1 MSHGKTI
8 LTTLK
13 NTLIATKKTL
23 WPFKWYILFY
33 WLFGSIFLGAYLN
46 PPEKDSPL
54 WGAEATHGII
64 QYLSQ
69 DIYLHTLKLESI
81 IILLFFLLATSNIK
95 NHPRLAKWM
104 LLSPWILLALACIKL
119 MIESLYQYL
128 YKL

>member
-33 WLFGSIFLGAYLN
+33 WVFGSIFLGAYLN
-46 PPEKDSPL
+46 PPEKNSPL
-54 WGAEATHGII
+54 WGSEATEGNIY
-64 QYLSQ
+64 YLNQ
-69 DIYLHTLKLESI
+69 EIYIEGMKSACI

-119 MIESLYQYL
+119 MIESLY
-128 YKL
+128 

>member
-46 PPEKDSPL
+46 PPEKNSPL
-54 WGAEATHGII
+54 WGAEATEGNIY
-64 QYLSQ
+64 YLNQ
-69 DIYLHTLKLESI
+69 EIYIEGMKSACI

-119 MIESLYQYL
+119 MIESLY
-128 YKL
+128 

>member
-1 MSHGKTI
+1 MLQIKTL
-8 LTTLK
+8 LTALK
-13 NTLIATKKTL
+13 NTLIETKKTL
-23 WPFKWYILFY
+23 WSFKWYILFY
-33 WLFGSIFLGAYLN
+33 WVFNILPFYEYFN
-46 PPEKDSPL
+46 PPEKNSPL
-54 WGAEATHGII
+54 WGAEATEGNIY
-64 QYLSQ
+64 YLNQ
-69 DIYLHTLKLESI
+69 EIYIEGMKSACI